1 VNCGLGDY
9 EIAQGMKVKAEG
21 LWPACF
27 EHGRRH
33 VELRDERRIPVLP
46 FCFLWPEELAKR
58 LDDRTVDR
66 LVALCLPVKLTG
78 SSYRQKLAAQR
89 ASLRNLPSSEVLQ

>member
-1 VNCGLGDY
+1 MNCGLGDY

-46 FCFLWPEELAKR
+46 FCF
-58 LDDRTVDR
+58 
-66 LVALCLPVKLTG
+66 
-78 SSYRQKLAAQR
+78 
-89 ASLRNLPSSEVLQ
+89 